1 MPPEHALPPP
11 PGHGA
16 GEKTGPGRCA
26 LSARASLLV
35 LGASARA
42 WATSVSRTGLVVR
55 AADLFA
61 DREDADVVALA
72 DYLEAEYAKLSTQAV
87 TAWKTIIP
95 EVNAWRIYSL
105 TKGELTIDQAL
116 YA

>member
-11 PGHGA
+11 PGRG
-16 GEKTGPGRCA
+16 TGDEISPGRPP

-42 WATSVSRTGLVVR
+42 WATSVGRTGLVVR

-61 DREDADVVALA
+61 DRDLVAIAAAVAEGGIQGQPDPDPGVIGEIAVVDLA
-72 DYLEAEYAKLSTQAV
+72 DRLL
-87 TAWKTIIP
+87 
-95 EVNAWRIYSL
+95 
-105 TKGELTIDQAL
+105 DQRA
-116 YA
+116 